1 MESYEFRILGPSLDI
16 GPIYIEI
23 DDVGLL
29 IKIPEKLYGSRQ
41 DLEMTAAYIRETIH
55 EV

>member
-1 MESYEFRILGPSLDI
+1 MNLLFRILGPSLDI

-29 IKIPEKLYGSRQ
+29 IKISEN
-41 DLEMTAAYIRETIH
+41 
-55 EV
+55 